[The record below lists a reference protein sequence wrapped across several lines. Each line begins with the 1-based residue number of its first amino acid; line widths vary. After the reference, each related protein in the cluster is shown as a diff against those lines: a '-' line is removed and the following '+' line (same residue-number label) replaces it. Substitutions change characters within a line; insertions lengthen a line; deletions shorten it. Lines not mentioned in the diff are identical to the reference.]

1 MTVTL
6 ERERAEGQEAKR
18 IVESGIFNRAFN
30 EIREDLIQGIL
41 NAPIR
46 DTDGVH
52 ELKLMI
58 HLADKL
64 KARLEDTM
72 LTGKMAELQLEREA
86 KGQRKGLKN
95 EH

>member
-18 IVESGIFNRAFN
+18 IVESVIFNRTFG
-30 EIREDLIQGIL
+30 EIRDDLMQGIID
-41 NAPIR
+41 APIR
-46 DTDGVH
+46 DTEGVH

-58 HLADKL
+58 FLLDKI
-64 KARLEDTM
+64 KSRLEDTM

-86 KGQRKGLKN
+86 KAAQKGEK
-95 EH
+95 